1 MGAWEYPLWGL
12 GGGIAAEAVRWYN
25 IRYEL
30 YKGRPL
36 WATGGGYWVI
46 TGVMTL
52 IGAGLVYMHQS
63 SGVEMNPVLAANLGA
78 SAPTILSTLLKTAP
92 MAQDVEPQAPLGSPG
107 GRTGPEP
114 GGDPSSDQS

>member
-12 GGGIAAEAVRWYN
+12 GGGIAAEAVRW
-25 IRYEL
+25 
-30 YKGRPL
+30 
-36 WATGGGYWVI
+36 
-46 TGVMTL
+46 